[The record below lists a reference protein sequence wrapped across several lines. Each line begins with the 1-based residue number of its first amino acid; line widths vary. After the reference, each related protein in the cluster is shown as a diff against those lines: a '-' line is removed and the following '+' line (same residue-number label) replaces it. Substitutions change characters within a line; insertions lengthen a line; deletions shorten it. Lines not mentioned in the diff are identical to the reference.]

1 MGDGGWVVSL
11 DFPEQPDSWNP
22 RRGLLCEGFFSPIYV
37 LKNRLEENWCQ
48 CHLAD
53 QHLFQLLEKVDADLT
68 EQKRQEGCLLCGGT
82 LHRSDYDRK
91 PRGGPQWDT
100 RFSLCC
106 ARVGCRRRHTPPSVR
121 FLGRR
126 VYAGLVVVLVSAM
139 IHGLKPPRVQRLQE
153 VLGIDRRTLERWR
166 QWWLGRF
173 VESSFW
179 REARARFM
187 PPLCQTTLPLS
198 LCVRFEVERRDR
210 LLDLL
215 RFLAPITTPTA
226 WKELVM

>member
-1 MGDGGWVVSL
+1 
-11 DFPEQPDSWNP
+11 
-22 RRGLLCEGFFSPIYV
+22 V
-37 LKNRLEENWCQ
+37 LKNRLKENWCQ
-48 CHLAD
+48 CHLVD
-53 QHLFQLLEKVDADLT
+53 QHLCQLLEKVDVDST
-68 EQKRQEGCLLCGGT
+68 EHARQGGCLICGGA

-91 PRGGPQWDT
+91 PRGGPQWDR

-106 ARVGCRRRHTPPSVR
+106 AREDCRRRHTPPSVR

-139 IHGLKPPRVQRLQE
+139 IHGLKPPRVRRLRE

-166 QWWLGRF
+166 EWWLGRF

-198 LCVRFEVERRDR
+198 VCVRFKVERRDR